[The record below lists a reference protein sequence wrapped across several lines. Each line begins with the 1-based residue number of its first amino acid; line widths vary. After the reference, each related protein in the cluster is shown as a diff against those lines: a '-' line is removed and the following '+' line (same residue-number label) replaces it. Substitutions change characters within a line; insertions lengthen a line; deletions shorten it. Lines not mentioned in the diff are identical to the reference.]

1 MPLRDFIKGFFRR
14 LSAPIRAAR
23 INASDSRDV
32 STEIRTPYGASDMP
46 LWDFIKDLFS
56 SPTIAQIAA
65 PIPYSRSTKPDPGRT
80 LTAGRSYF
88 RLRLADMALA
98 QSEWAL
104 KKWYPA
110 VQTVVRARFGD
121 TPQIEIPGI
130 VDSSRL
136 FQNQGG
142 KSDVIVHNAL
152 LAPTIPFNGGDL
164 SVSAGLMSV
173 EGADYLGDMLGALG
187 GLASILAV
195 PQLSAAMNIAQPL
208 GTAIQAV
215 FKGGRG
221 KFHLSTLNA
230 FGATQMKGG
239 YLALVR
245 ASESTIDP
253 TKLVVVDA
261 QLRLGTAPTTAASSP
276 LQGFDYILLECEVFE
291 ERDDWDSFKAINE
304 PFQLALDA
312 LAEPS
317 ANAEAEKAKIK
328 LAEDRLLPALRAVQ
342 KTPELTQAD
351 RRRVIDVLKDRFAQG
366 KQDLNVKGLYANSQ
380 LTLAQ
385 LIKQSPIDIAEA
397 VRRGPITSQDIQAPD

>member
-1 MPLRDFIKGFFRR
+1 
-14 LSAPIRAAR
+14 
-23 INASDSRDV
+23 
-32 STEIRTPYGASDMP
+32 MP
-46 LWDFIKDLFS
+46 LWDYIKDFFS
-56 SPTIAQIAA
+56 SPTIAQIAT
-65 PIPYSRSTKPDPGRT
+65 PIPYSRSTKTDPGRT

-98 QSEWAL
+98 QSKWAL
-104 KKWYPA
+104 KEWYPA

-121 TPQIEIPGI
+121 SPQIELPGI

-142 KSDVIVHNAL
+142 HASVIVRNAL
-152 LAPTIPFNGGDL
+152 LAPTLPFSGGDL

-173 EGADYLGDMLGALG
+173 EGADYLGEMLGALG

-208 GTAIQAV
+208 GAAIQSV

-245 ASESTIDP
+245 AGENEIDA
-253 TKLVVVDA
+253 TKLVVFES
-261 QLRLGTAPTTAASSP
+261 QLRLGTAPTTAASAP
-276 LQGFDYILLECEVFE
+276 IKGFDYILLECEVFE
-291 ERDDWDSFKAINE
+291 ERDDWDSFKAIMD

-317 ANAEAEKAKIK
+317 ANDEAEKAKVK
-328 LAEDRLLPALRAVQ
+328 LAEDRLLPALRVVQ
-342 KTPELTQAD
+342 KTPELTQTD
-351 RRRVIDVLKDRFAQG
+351 RRRVIDVLKERFAEA
-366 KQDLNVKGLYANSQ
+366 KKDLGVKGLVASASPH
-380 LTLAQ
+380 LTLSE
-385 LIKQSPIDIAEA
+385 LIKRSPISVAEA
-397 VRRGPITSQDIQAPD
+397 ARRGSVSELDIEAPE